1 MLLIQKAALAA
12 AVCSVVVLTTAAQA
26 AQPYHPC
33 KKALS
38 YEVSLQTNLQCSYAK
53 LLVEDVAQQVAS
65 RWPVKVFYLWDHGTN
80 IAGHPRQYRY
90 TCHASQSSQ
99 PGPGGD
105 TTEVQRFRCTKA
117 DRQGFRLV
125 TEIE

>member
-1 MLLIQKAALAA
+1 MFSTRQAVLVI
-12 AVCSVVVLTTAAQA
+12 AVCSAAVPATAQA
-26 AQPYHPC
+26 ARPYHPC

-65 RWPVKVFYLWDHGTN
+65 RWPVSVFYIWDHGTN
-80 IAGHPRQYRY
+80 TAGHPRQYRY
-90 TCHASQSSQ
+90 TCHASQELRTN
-99 PGPGGD
+99 GPGGD
-105 TTEVQRFRCTKA
+105 SYEVQHFRCAKVNG
-117 DRQGFRLV
+117 QGFKLV

>member
-1 MLLIQKAALAA
+1 VWPIPKVTLAVLACSAAIP
-12 AVCSVVVLTTAAQA
+12 TTAQA
-26 AQPYHPC
+26 ARPYHPC

-38 YEVSLQTNLQCSYAK
+38 YEVSLQTNLQCSYAN

-80 IAGHPRQYRY
+80 TAGHPRQYRY
-90 TCHASQSSQ
+90 TCHARSELRTN
-99 PGPGGD
+99 GPGGD
-105 TTEVQRFRCTKA
+105 SYEVQHFRCAKA
-117 DRQGFRLV
+117 NGEGFNLV